1 MISRLVLGIILPG
14 GAIPITLRKAVN
26 STALSP
32 WLLRV
37 VWINGC
43 YDLVMARFEC
53 LVQSDFGEGKF

>member
-1 MISRLVLGIILPG
+1 MISRHVLGVILPV
-14 GAIPITLRKAVN
+14 GATPIALRKAVN

-43 YDLVMARFEC
+43 YDSVMVGFEC